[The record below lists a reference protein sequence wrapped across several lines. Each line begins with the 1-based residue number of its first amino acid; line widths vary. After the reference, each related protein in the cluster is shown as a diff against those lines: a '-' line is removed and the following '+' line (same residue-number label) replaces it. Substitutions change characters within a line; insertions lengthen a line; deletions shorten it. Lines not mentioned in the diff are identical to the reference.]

1 MTLPVLT
8 FACLL
13 LVTLGYSVRCW
24 LSPFG
29 NCRKCDGMGHHIKY
43 DRKNRPKRAKECR
56 RCKGYGIR
64 IRVGRHLYNRARRTY
79 TAGTR

>member
-1 MTLPVLT
+1 MTLPVLAI
-8 FACLL
+8 ACLL
-13 LVTLGYSVRCW
+13 TVTLCYGVRCW

-43 DRKNRPKRAKECR
+43 DRKMRPKRAKECR

-64 IRVGRHLYNRARRTY
+64 IRVGRHLYNRARNTY
-79 TAGTR
+79 DAGTR